1 MTMHELKEQ
10 LQVLPSPLG
19 MKREEIVNLL
29 LTEEYGFLPEA
40 PESISAKVVDR
51 LENFCAG
58 KAIQETI
65 ALNCHTKDG
74 DFTFPVRFT
83 CPVNAQSSLGT
94 NAASEADSSE
104 TANGPV
110 PCIIHINFRD
120 MVPDRYEP
128 SEEIVDMGFAVL
140 SFCYNDVTSDNGDFT
155 NGLAGMI
162 YPEGKRTSAQCG
174 KIGLWSWAASRVLDY
189 ALTRPELDHAHISV
203 AGHSRLGK
211 TALLTGALDHRFF
224 CAYSNDSGCSGAAI
238 ARGTRGERVKVIY
251 DVFPYWFCENYKK
264 YQDNEENMP
273 FDQHFLVAAN
283 APHRVYVASAEQ
295 DIWADPEKEYES
307 CVAAS
312 AYYEEQGLE
321 GFVHP
326 DRLPEPGDYFGEG
339 MIGYH
344 LRTGTHYFSRVDWQ
358 HLCTFLTDA
367 IARKA

>member
-1 MTMHELKEQ
+1 MTMSELKDQ
-10 LQVLPSPLG
+10 LQMLPSPIG
-19 MKREEIVNLL
+19 MEREDIVKLL

-40 PESISAKVVDR
+40 PERISAEIVDR
-51 LENFCAG
+51 YDNFCAG
-58 KAIQETI
+58 KAILETI
-65 ALNCHTKDG
+65 ALTCHTKDG

-83 CPVNAQSSLGT
+83 CPVGV
-94 NAASEADSSE
+94 
-104 TANGPV
+104 NGPV

-140 SFCYNDVTSDNGDFT
+140 SFCYKDVTSDDGDFT
-155 NGLAGMI
+155 NGLAGLV
-162 YPEGKRTSAQCG
+162 YKDGQRTNTQCG
-174 KIGLWSWAASRVLDY
+174 KIGLWSWAASRVMDY
-189 ALTRPELDHAHISV
+189 ALTRQELDHAHISV

-211 TALLTGALDHRFF
+211 TALLTGALDQRFF
-224 CAYSNDSGCSGAAI
+224 CAHSNDSGCSGAAI
-238 ARGTRGERVKVIY
+238 ARGTRGETIKVIY

-264 YQDNEENMP
+264 YQDNEQNMP

-283 APHRVYVASAEQ
+283 APHRVYVASAEK
-295 DIWADPEKEYES
+295 DLWADPEKEYES

-312 AYYEEQGLE
+312 AYYEEQGVK

-326 DRLPEPGDYFGEG
+326 DRLPVPGDYFGEG

-358 HLCTFLTDA
+358 HLCAFLADA
-367 IARKA
+367 IVQEA

>member
-1 MTMHELKEQ
+1 MKMNELKDR

-19 MKREEIVNLL
+19 LAKKDIVELL

-40 PESISAKVVDR
+40 PEGISAEVVDR
-51 LENFCAG
+51 YDNFCAG
-58 KAIQETI
+58 KAVLETI
-65 ALNCHTKDG
+65 SLTCHTKDG

-83 CPVNAQSSLGT
+83 CPIG
-94 NAASEADSSE
+94 
-104 TANGPV
+104 ANGPV

-120 MVPDRYEP
+120 LVPDRYEP
-128 SEEIVDMGFAVL
+128 SEEIVDMGFAVM

-155 NGLAGMI
+155 NGLAGVV
-162 YPEGKRTSAQCG
+162 YPEGKRTNTQCG
-174 KIGLWSWAASRVLDY
+174 KIGLWSWAASRVMDY
-189 ALTRPELDHAHISV
+189 ALTRPELDHAHICV

-211 TALLTGALDHRFF
+211 TALLTGALDQRFF
-224 CAYSNDSGCSGAAI
+224 CAHSNDSGCSGAAI
-238 ARGTRGERVKVIY
+238 ARGTRGETVKVIY
-251 DVFPYWFCENYKK
+251 DVFPYWFCKNYQK

-295 DIWADPEKEYES
+295 DLWADPEKEYES

-312 AYYEEQGLE
+312 AYYEEQGLK

-326 DRLPEPGDYFGEG
+326 ERLPVSGDFFGEG

-358 HLCTFLTDA
+358 HLCAFLNEA
-367 IARKA
+367 IAQEA

>member
-1 MTMHELKEQ
+1 MTISELKDQ
-10 LQVLPSPLG
+10 LQILPSPLG
-19 MKREEIVNLL
+19 MTKEEIVELL
-29 LTEEYGFLPEA
+29 LTEEYGFLPEV
-40 PESISAKVVDR
+40 PQSISAKVLDR
-51 LENFCAG
+51 YDNFCAG
-58 KAIQETI
+58 KAFLETI
-65 ALNCHTKDG
+65 ELTCHTKDG
-74 DFTFPVRFT
+74 DFVFPVRFT
-83 CPVNAQSSLGT
+83 CPAGT
-94 NAASEADSSE
+94 D
-104 TANGPV
+104 GPI
-110 PCIIHINFRD
+110 PCVIHINFRD
-120 MVPDRYEP
+120 LVPDRYEP
-128 SEEIVDMGFAVL
+128 SEEIVDQGVAVL
-140 SFCYNDVTSDNGDFT
+140 SFCYQDVTSDSGDFT
-155 NGLAGMI
+155 NGLAGLV
-162 YPEGKRTSAQCG
+162 YPSGERTNTQCG

-189 ALTRPELDHAHISV
+189 ALTRPELDYGRICV

-211 TALLTGALDHRFF
+211 TALLTGALDERFF

-238 ARGTRGERVKVIY
+238 ARGTRGETVKVIY
-251 DVFPYWFCENYKK
+251 DVFPYWFCKNYGK

-312 AYYEEQGLE
+312 AYYEAQGLK

-358 HLCTFLTDA
+358 HLCAFLTNA
-367 IARKA
+367 IAQETGNRNGK